1 MVRVRV
7 KIIDTDLEWLV
18 EAENGAKI
26 RDVLE
31 KLDLNPEEYIV
42 SRNGEVVSED
52 EEVGE
57 GDLIIL
63 YPVVSGG

>member
-1 MVRVRV
+1 MVRIKV
-7 KIIDTDLEWLV
+7 KIIDTDQEWLV

>member
-7 KIIDTDLEWLV
+7 KIIDTDQEWLV

-57 GDLIIL
+57 DDLIIL

>member
-1 MVRVRV
+1 LVRVRV

>member
-1 MVRVRV
+1 LVRVKV
-7 KIIDTDLEWLV
+7 KIIDTDQEWLV
-18 EAENGAKI
+18 EVENGARI

-42 SRNGEVVSED
+42 SRNGEVVAED

-57 GDLIIL
+57 DDLIIL

>member
-7 KIIDTDLEWLV
+7 KIIDTDQEWLV

-57 GDLIIL
+57 GDLIIF

>member
-1 MVRVRV
+1 MVRVKV
-7 KIIDTDLEWLV
+7 KIIDTDQEWLV
-18 EAENGAKI
+18 EVENGARI

-31 KLDLNPEEYIV
+31 KLDLNTEEYIV
-42 SRNGEVVSED
+42 SRNGEVVAED

>member
-1 MVRVRV
+1 LVRVRV
-7 KIIDTDLEWLV
+7 KIIDTDQEWLV
-18 EAENGAKI
+18 EAENGARI

-42 SRNGEVVSED
+42 SRNGEVVAED

>member
-7 KIIDTDLEWLV
+7 KIIDTDQEWLV
-18 EAENGAKI
+18 EAENGARI

-42 SRNGEVVSED
+42 SRNGEVVAED

>member
-1 MVRVRV
+1 MVRVKV
-7 KIIDTDLEWLV
+7 KIIDTDQEWLV
-18 EAENGAKI
+18 EVENGARI

-42 SRNGEVVSED
+42 SRNGEVVAED

-57 GDLIIL
+57 DDLIIL